1 MSISKI
7 ANNIKSDK
15 SDFPPVHLWEPELCI
30 GQEITINREGDWLYN
45 NSPIKNTKLVK
56 LFSSVLRND
65 NGSYFLVTP
74 YEKVPVF
81 SELAPYVITDFDI
94 SDNIIT
100 LHTNL
105 DYSFPL
111 NDQNTT
117 RLVKYQNTI
126 IPLVHVRSGIDGF
139 FNRAIY
145 YKLVDLALEE
155 NIIINNILH
164 IKSGSGHYS
173 LGTIA

>member
-1 MSISKI
+1 M
-7 ANNIKSDK
+7 
-15 SDFPPVHLWEPELCI
+15 
-30 GQEITINREGDWLYN
+30 
-45 NSPIKNTKLVK
+45 
-56 LFSSVLRND
+56 
-65 NGSYFLVTP
+65 
-74 YEKVPVF
+74 
-81 SELAPYVITDFDI
+81 ITDFDL

-105 DYSFPL
+105 DYSFLL
-111 NDQNTT
+111 NDQHTT

-139 FNRAIY
+139 FNRATY
-145 YKLVDLALEE
+145 YKLIDLALEE

>member
-30 GQEITINREGDWLYN
+30 GQEITINREGDWLFN

-81 SELAPYVITDFDI
+81 SELAPY
-94 SDNIIT
+94 II
-100 LHTNL
+100 
-105 DYSFPL
+105 
-111 NDQNTT
+111 
-117 RLVKYQNTI
+117 
-126 IPLVHVRSGIDGF
+126 
-139 FNRAIY
+139 
-145 YKLVDLALEE
+145 KL
-155 NIIINNILH
+155 I
-164 IKSGSGHYS
+164 
-173 LGTIA
+173 